1 MSVIENLG
9 FFESID
15 DTKFSVSH
23 LPLEA
28 EQLTSQLKK
37 FLSTPFAIPGLM
49 RKRGTTLGQVKW
61 GVYAFFDYDEE
72 PIYVGQ
78 TKESLSTRI
87 RRHLTGHR
95 SDAVAKNILDPFE
108 VCRVRVYPL
117 LDFQNISGKDSKA
130 CEHLNALE
138 YAVFHDLRQ
147 KARFQAVLN
156 EKMPP
161 TPKVPVSIPNYLE
174 AEIATGAIKDLR
186 GHVDIRIARRAQT
199 LARLAAGISER
210 KVGIGIRRTLLTQV
224 QRLEWL
230 AEKRIAGAPVE
241 SEDDCGPEDE

>member
-1 MSVIENLG
+1 MSASAATKAL
-9 FFESID
+9 FED
-15 DTKFSVSH
+15 DDEKFAVTH

-28 EQLTSQLKK
+28 EQLTSKLKA
-37 FLSTPFAIPGLM
+37 FLSTPYPIPGLT
-49 RKRGTTLGQVKW
+49 RKRGTTVGQIKW
-61 GVYAFFDYDEE
+61 GVYAFFDYDNE

-117 LDFQNISGKDSKA
+117 PQFQDRPGKDLEA
-130 CEHLNALE
+130 REHLDALE
-138 YAVFHDLRQ
+138 HAVFHDLRK

-161 TPKVPVSIPNYLE
+161 LPKREVEIPEYLE
-174 AEIATGAIKDLR
+174 DGIASDAIMELR

-199 LARLAAGISER
+199 LAKLAAGISER
-210 KVGIGIRRTLLTQV
+210 KVGIGIRHTLLTQA

-230 AEKRIAGAPVE
+230 ARKRINYAPDDPE
-241 SEDDCGPEDE
+241 EDSGSDDE